1 VVITARLTKPLAP
14 HEVPALPTDDEL
26 NDPGDLELFLLGGQG
41 RRPPP
46 RPSNEPEP
54 APASAPAERAS
65 LSRGRGPS
73 GELGFIR

>member
-1 VVITARLTKPLAP
+1 MAP

-46 RPSNEPEP
+46 RAKEEP
-54 APASAPAERAS
+54 APAPEASAERAMVG
-65 LSRGRGPS
+65 RRRGPS